1 MNVLTILFLLL
12 NNFLQQDIQDR
23 QSLFDGESL
32 DGWLVIDAV
41 GHGRVSVDEEC
52 IIIEKGEE
60 ITGVKWTGE
69 LPKMDYEVHLEA
81 KRIDGSDFFCGL
93 TFPVEES
100 FLTLVLG
107 GWGGSV
113 TGLSCIDSYDAAE
126 NETYGMWE
134 FEQNKWYSVRLSV
147 TKEKIEA
154 WIDDNKIVDFVQGQ
168 SHLSLRWEVDISK
181 PFGITTYKTTG
192 AIRKITLINKNR

>member
-1 MNVLTILFLLL
+1 M
-12 NNFLQQDIQDR
+12 
-23 QSLFDGESL
+23 
-32 DGWLVIDAV
+32 
-41 GHGRVSVDEEC
+41 
-52 IIIEKGEE
+52 
-60 ITGVKWTGE
+60 
-69 LPKMDYEVHLEA
+69 
-81 KRIDGSDFFCGL
+81 
-93 TFPVEES
+93 
-100 FLTLVLG
+100 
-107 GWGGSV
+107 

>member
-12 NNFLQQDIQDR
+12 NNFLQQDIQNR

>member
-60 ITGVKWTGE
+60 ITGIKWTRE
-69 LPKMDYEVHLEA
+69 LPKMDYEVQLEA

-113 TGLSCIDSYDAAE
+113 TGLSCINSYDAAE
-126 NETYGMWE
+126 NETYGMWD

>member
-192 AIRKITLINKNR
+192 AIRKIALINKNR

>member
-1 MNVLTILFLLL
+1 MNILCIFFLLL
-12 NNFLQQDIQDR
+12 SPFHQEYIQDR

-32 DGWLVIDAV
+32 DGWQVIDAI
-41 GHGRVSVDEEC
+41 GHGRVSVGEES
-52 IIIEKGEE
+52 IIIGKGEE
-60 ITGVKWTGE
+60 ITGVKWTGDF
-69 LPKMDYEVHLEA
+69 PKMDYELQLEA

-93 TFPVEES
+93 TFPVEEA

-113 TGLSCIDSYDAAE
+113 TGLSCIESYDAAE
-126 NETYGMWE
+126 NETYGIWD
-134 FEQNKWYSVRLSV
+134 FEQNVWYSIRLSV

-154 WIDDNKIVDFVQGQ
+154 WIDDNQIINFNQGN
-168 SHLSLRWEVDISK
+168 SHLSLRWEVETSK

-192 AIRKITLINKNR
+192 AIRKIILINKNR

>member
-1 MNVLTILFLLL
+1 MNILTILLFLLNPL
-12 NNFLQQDIQDR
+12 TQDDVQER
-23 QSLFDGESL
+23 RSLFDGESL
-32 DGWLVIDAV
+32 KGWEVIDAI
-41 GHGRVSVDEEC
+41 GHGSVSVDNES
-52 IIIEKGEE
+52 IILEKGEE
-60 ITGVKWTGE
+60 ITGVKWTGDI
-69 LPKMDYEVHLEA
+69 PKMDYEVQLEA

-113 TGLSCIDSYDAAE
+113 TGLSCIESYDAAE
-126 NETYGMWE
+126 NETYGIWD
-134 FEQNKWYSVRLSV
+134 FKQNTWYSVRLSV

-154 WIDDNKIVDFVQGQ
+154 WIDNNKIVDFVQGK
-168 SHLSLRWEVDISK
+168 SNLSLRWEVDISK

-192 AIRKITLINKNR
+192 AIRNITLTNKKR